1 MARYSSGVVAL
12 ALACAVLSASLS
24 ACDAAQPVANKP
36 LGFTAADGT
45 AITDPTE
52 CSKQVTETSQCKT
65 CCGALE
71 PNLTEAQAAEV
82 VRDLKTHADIA
93 KFSFPLPEPYLG
105 CLASCSFADIARQI
119 AK

>member
-1 MARYSSGVVAL
+1 MIRDSGGVVGFL
-12 ALACAVLSASLS
+12 LACAVVGASVS
-24 ACDAAQPVANKP
+24 ACDAGQPTGKKP
-36 LGFTAADGT
+36 LGFKTADGK

-52 CSKQVTETSQCKT
+52 CSKRVTETSQCKT

-71 PNLTEAQAAEV
+71 PNLTEAQTAEV

-105 CLASCSFADIARQI
+105 CLASCSFAEIAREI
-119 AK
+119 SK